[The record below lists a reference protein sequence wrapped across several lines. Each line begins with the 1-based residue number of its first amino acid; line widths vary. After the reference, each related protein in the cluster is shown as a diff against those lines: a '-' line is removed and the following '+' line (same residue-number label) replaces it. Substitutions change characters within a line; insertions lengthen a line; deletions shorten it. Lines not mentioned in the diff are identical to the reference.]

1 MFTRRTPRVELRGGL
16 VVLAAMVLL
25 LGACAPSPVAQPE
38 VPTPTSPAQAAT
50 ETLPPATQAPTEG
63 PTETAIPEPELGP
76 EEPAL
81 AIEQVAGQWAIR
93 FMGGG
98 GGDAGMLTLAEDS
111 TFSMDATAGEYAG
124 MNLGYGTYQFEGDA
138 LLLESDAC
146 LNPGPTDIFFTCT
159 GAYHAFVSMAD
170 GKPARLRLVAVDDP
184 FVDRKKTLDE
194 KTFKPYSEELV
205 AGAAIVLCCQRSGE
219 SCGRGWQ
226 PMYVS
231 D

>member
-1 MFTRRTPRVELRGGL
+1 MFTRRAPWVELRGGL

-38 VPTPTSPAQAAT
+38 APTPTQPAQTAT
-50 ETLPPATQAPTEG
+50 ETLPPPTQAPTEV
-63 PTETAIPEPELGP
+63 PTETAIPGPELGP

-81 AIEQVAGQWAIR
+81 AIEQVAGKWAIR

-111 TFSMDATAGEYAG
+111 TFSMDATAGEHAG
-124 MNLGYGTYQFEGDA
+124 MNLGYGTFHFEGDT

-146 LNPGPTDIFFTCT
+146 LIIGPTDQWYTCT
-159 GAYHAFVSMAD
+159 GTYHAFVSMAD

-184 FVDRKKTLDE
+184 FVDRRKTLDGRA
-194 KTFKPYSEELV
+194 FKPYSE
-205 AGAAIVLCCQRSGE
+205 
-219 SCGRGWQ
+219 
-226 PMYVS
+226 
-231 D
+231 